1 MTRPAGPAADT
12 ARYEH
17 WWTLSECLRLLHG
30 AADALRVEALDAGR
44 AALVVTADAR
54 REIHHAR
61 REHPR
66 GAWTPGALD
75 AGAGRLLET
84 IGDRLADNGDLFV
97 LVSGSDARELAEPCA
112 AAGGAESAEA
122 FERDWLTTRVRRE
135 WFARLLRRW
144 ICGAAAAVDRLRRV
158 DVRTVGETT
167 LEQQVRRGAQAL
179 FAADPGAVVPHLLA
193 VAQDAER
200 GALTRRELVERLAR
214 RGFRP
219 RGLRSPERA
228 GEQAAA
234 VTDRYLDGARRGFLG
249 GRVTPRAPAAR
260 LAARLRGGAGES
272 VLTGRPGAG
281 KTACAAGVVDALRAR
296 GTPVLALRLDHVDT
310 AATTIE
316 LGRLLGLEESP
327 VLVLAE
333 AARAAGRPGVLLVD
347 QVDPAAG
354 PARGGPDAGGL
365 AERLVHEARGI
376 RPRAAIHTVL
386 ACRAFDWRNDPRLRR
401 LLPGG
406 EARIDVP
413 ELDRGEVVRML
424 ADAGFDPASAGEGQL
439 EILRLPQHLRIFL
452 ESGAEAPNVLAFNS
466 PTALFDRY
474 WNAKRRAVAARA
486 APLADQWM
494 TAVGTLCDELT
505 SARTRTAPVERLDEV
520 SPAWLDHLAAEGV
533 VTLAGRRCGFA
544 HETFF
549 DYCAARVSFNRREPL
564 TSWLKGSEQH
574 LFRRA
579 RIRQTLAYL
588 RGADPAL
595 YARELD
601 RLLADEGVRPHV
613 KDLCLALLADAP
625 DPTEREWAI
634 WERWIA
640 PALRPAADGAARAD
654 PLSALAWR
662 RFFESPSWFAFA
674 ERRGVIEGA
683 LAADDER
690 TARTA
695 LGYLGRHQR
704 QAPDPVAGLL
714 EPYAGVGGAW
724 TARLRSFME
733 GAAPQASRRFFELF
747 LRLIDDGALDEAR
760 GRGRPDATFW
770 SLLRGLGE
778 QRPEWVPEVVARR
791 LRRRLAVLRS
801 AREDLGGYEA
811 PGYDDDAARIF
822 ARAAREAAG
831 AFVKHVL
838 PPLLA
843 LSDAAL
849 TGTTPPRRDAV
860 WPVTAAAEHP
870 EADHACLSALAAAL
884 GALARDGDPA
894 AADALAEL
902 RRRDT
907 HVANRLLLAA
917 CEGGA
922 ARYADEAAALLCDQP
937 WRFECGFSDDP
948 RRHAAE
954 TIRAVAPR
962 CAAASRER
970 LEQALLAYV
979 APDERGILRYR
990 QSGRAR
996 LALLSAIPAELRGP
1010 RAAAEAQA
1018 LERRFG
1024 KSAGEPRTIAVDSAA
1039 APVDDGAAETMTD
1052 RQWLDAIA
1060 RRRPKAA
1067 LPGLRGGG
1075 KDNAPP
1081 ELAGRLEARAAVDP
1095 ERFAALALKLP
1106 ADAHPAYLDRTLA
1119 GLRDAAAPAEL
1130 KLEVCQKAFVEA
1142 RGPCGRSIAEALGS
1156 IREPLPADAVRMLHW
1171 LATEHE
1177 DPAAAAWRTEDL
1189 GVETARGSAAR
1200 AVRNLILQDASCL
1213 PRLRVTV
1220 DRLVRDPSASVRA
1233 RAAGVVRAVAGRD
1246 PALGMKLFRA
1256 LDLSEDRL
1264 LAAPEVV
1271 GFVHDNLRGRFPDV
1285 RPFLERMLRS
1295 PADEVREAGGRLA
1308 TLAALEHA
1316 GAGGLK
1322 AGETPPAVAAM
1333 SAQPEDRGAA
1343 DLAAEARRGQP
1354 AHRLGVARAA
1364 AANLAVPEY
1373 RAWSEAAL
1381 IALFDDDDGAV
1392 RRRAAACFRHVKDT
1406 PLEPYGGLMEAFCR
1420 SRAFGDDPASIL
1432 NTLEASRERL
1442 PGAVCVVCE
1451 TFLDRFGAEARE
1463 ARGDR
1468 RVDALT
1474 VAALAFRVCR
1484 QHPDDEWT
1492 KRALDLVDRLCLE
1505 RIGDAPGALERFET

>member
-1 MTRPAGPAADT
+1 MTTPAGPAADT
-12 ARYEH
+12 IRYEH

-54 REIHHAR
+54 REIHDAR

-66 GAWTPGALD
+66 DAWNPGALD
-75 AGAGRLLET
+75 AGAGRPLET
-84 IGDRLADNGDLFV
+84 IGDRLAGNGDLFV
-97 LVSGSDARELAEPCA
+97 LVSGSGARELSEPCTA
-112 AAGGAESAEA
+112 AAGSESAEA

-135 WFARLLRRW
+135 WFAGLLRRW
-144 ICGAAAAVDRLRRV
+144 ICDPAAAVDRLRRI
-158 DVRTVGETT
+158 DVRTVGETL
-167 LEQQVRRGAQAL
+167 LEQRARWGAQAL
-179 FAADPGAVVPHLLA
+179 FAADAGAVVPRLLA
-193 VAQDAER
+193 VAQGAEQ
-200 GALTRRELVERLAR
+200 GALTRRGFVERLAR

-219 RGLRSPERA
+219 RRLRAPGRA

-234 VTDRYLDGARRGFLG
+234 ATDRYLDGARRGFIG
-249 GRVTPRAPAAR
+249 GRVMPRAPAAR
-260 LAARLRGGAGES
+260 LAARLDAGGES

-296 GTPVLALRLDHVDT
+296 GTPVLAFRLDHVDT
-310 AATTIE
+310 AATTAE
-316 LGRLLGLEESP
+316 LGRRLDLEESP

-333 AARAAGRPGVLLVD
+333 AARAAGRTGVLLVD

-354 PARGGPDAGGL
+354 PSGGPDAGGL
-365 AERLVHEARGI
+365 AERLVHEARGV
-376 RPRAAIHTVL
+376 RPRAAIHAVL
-386 ACRAFDWRNDPRLRR
+386 ACRAFDWRNDPHLRR

-413 ELDRGEVVRML
+413 ELDRGAVLRAL
-424 ADAGFDPASAGEGQL
+424 ADAGFDPASAGEVQL
-439 EILRLPQHLRIFL
+439 EILRLPQHLRVFL
-452 ESGAEAPNVLAFNS
+452 ESGAEAPNVPAFGT

-486 APLADQWM
+486 APLPDQWM
-494 TAVGTLCDELT
+494 AAVGTLCGELT

-520 SPAWLDHLAAEGV
+520 SPAWLERLAAEGV
-533 VTLAGRRCGFA
+533 ITLAGRRCGFA

-549 DYCAARVSFNRREPL
+549 DYCAARVFFNRRESL
-564 TSWLKGSEQH
+564 VSWLKGSEQH

-595 YARELD
+595 YARELG

-613 KDLCLALLADAP
+613 KDLCLALVADAP
-625 DPTEREWAI
+625 DPTEREWAV

-640 PALRPAADGAARAD
+640 PALRAAADGAARPD

-690 TARTA
+690 LARTA
-695 LGYLGRHQR
+695 LGYLERHHR
-704 QAPDPVAGLL
+704 QAPDAVAGLL
-714 EPYAGVGGAW
+714 EPYADAGGAW
-724 TARLRSFME
+724 PARLRSFME
-733 GAAPQASRRFFELF
+733 GAAPQASRRLFDLF
-747 LRLIDDGALDEAR
+747 LRLIDVGALDEAR
-760 GRGRPDATFW
+760 GRGGPDATFW
-770 SLLRGLGE
+770 SMLRGLGE
-778 QRPEWVPEVVARR
+778 QRPEWVPEVVAHR

-801 AREDLGGYEA
+801 AREDVGGHES
-811 PGYDDDAARIF
+811 PGYDADAARIF
-822 ARAAREAAG
+822 DRAAREAPG
-831 AFVKHVL
+831 AFVEHALGPVL
-838 PPLLA
+838 D

-849 TGTTPPRRDAV
+849 TGTAPPRRDAV

-870 EADHACLSALAAAL
+870 EADHACLSGLAAAL

-894 AADALAEL
+894 PADALAEL
-902 RRRDT
+902 RGRDT

-917 CEGGA
+917 YEGGA
-922 ARYADEAAALLCDQP
+922 ARYADEAAALLCDEP
-937 WRFECGFSDDP
+937 WRFECGFSDNP

-954 TIRAVAPR
+954 TIRAIAPR

-970 LEQALLAYV
+970 LERVLLDYV
-979 APDERGILRYR
+979 APDERGIRRYR

-1018 LERRFG
+1018 MERRFG
-1024 KSAGEPRTIAVDSAA
+1024 TSGGGPRTIAVDSAA
-1039 APVDDGAAETMTD
+1039 PPIDESAAETMTD
-1052 RQWLDAIA
+1052 EQWLDAVA
-1060 RRRPKAA
+1060 RRRPRAA
-1067 LPGLRGGG
+1067 LAGWRGGG
-1075 KDNAPP
+1075 RDAPW
-1081 ELAGRLEARAAVDP
+1081 ELAGRLEARAALDP
-1095 ERFAALALKLP
+1095 ERFAALALRLP
-1106 ADAHPAYLDRTLA
+1106 ADAHPAFLDRALA
-1119 GLRDAAAPAEL
+1119 GLRNAAAPADL
-1130 KLEVCQKAFVEA
+1130 KLEVCRKAFVEA
-1142 RGPCGRSIAEALGS
+1142 RGPCGRSVAEALGS
-1156 IREPLPADAVRMLHW
+1156 IREPLPNDAVRMLHW

-1177 DPAAAAWRTEDL
+1177 DPAAAAEWRAEDA

-1200 AVRNLILQDASCL
+1200 AVRNLVLRDASCL

-1220 DRLVRDPSASVRA
+1220 DRLVRDPNASVRA
-1233 RAAGVVRAVAGRD
+1233 CAAGVVRAVAGHD
-1246 PALGMKLFRA
+1246 PALGMRLFRA
-1256 LDLSEDRL
+1256 LDLSDDRL
-1264 LAAPEVV
+1264 LAAPDVC
-1271 GFVHDNLRGRFPDV
+1271 GFVRDNLRGRFPDV

-1295 PADEVREAGGRLA
+1295 PADEVREAGARLA

-1316 GAGGLK
+1316 GAGGLT

-1333 SAQPEDRGAA
+1333 SAQREDRGAA
-1343 DLAAEARRGQP
+1343 DMAAAARRGEP
-1354 AHRLGVARAA
+1354 AHRLGVARVA

-1373 RAWSEAAL
+1373 RAWSEATL
-1381 IALFDDDDGAV
+1381 TALFDDDDGAV
-1392 RRRAAACFRHVKDT
+1392 RRRAAACFRHVRDA

-1442 PGAVCVVCE
+1442 PGAACVVCE
-1451 TFLDRFGAEARE
+1451 TFLDRFGAEARDG
-1463 ARGDR
+1463 RGDR
-1468 RVDALT
+1468 RADALT

-1484 QHPDDEWT
+1484 QHPADEWT

-1505 RIGDAPGALERFET
+1505 RIGDAPGALERFEL